1 MERIQVMTCNI
12 TIQLYLYLGRLM
24 GWNMSSTQNLLFH
37 RLIST
42 LLVLHHNFVSV
53 FLHFV
58 VVVVVA
64 VVVLSCGLSN
74 YVLPLCFYLGGYSL
88 SFVHG

>member
-53 FLHFV
+53 FVHFV
-58 VVVVVA
+58 VVVV
-64 VVVLSCGLSN
+64 LSCRLSN